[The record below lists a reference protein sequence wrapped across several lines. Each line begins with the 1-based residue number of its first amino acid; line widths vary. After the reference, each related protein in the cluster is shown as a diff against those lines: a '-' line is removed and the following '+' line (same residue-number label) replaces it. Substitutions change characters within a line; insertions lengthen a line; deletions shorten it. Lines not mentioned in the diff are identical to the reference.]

1 MGLGGRKPVVKEE
14 ESKTVEISA
23 QMQGALSFSD
33 PVNLKISGKFTG
45 NLTTKGTLTIGNTAD
60 VEANITGENII
71 IAGKVKGEV
80 VATKMLVL
88 MPTAM
93 LRGNIATPKLNIVEG
108 AIFEGSCK
116 MSELAASD
124 ELLSTEEV
132 AQFLEI
138 NIQEIQNLANS
149 GKIPGIKVNN
159 AWKFERSRI
168 DSWAATAKVK

>member
-1 MGLGGRKPVVKEE
+1 MGLGGKKPIKEE

-23 QMQGALSFSD
+23 QMQGAISFND

-45 NLTTKGTLTIGNTAD
+45 NLTTKGTLTIGTTAD
-60 VEANITGENII
+60 VEANINGENII

-124 ELLSTEEV
+124 DLLSIEEV

-138 NIQEIQNLANS
+138 NIQEIQALAS
-149 GKIPGIKVNN
+149 AGRIPGIRINN
-159 AWKFERSRI
+159 TWKFERSRV